1 MARISGNFC
10 KVLTSKEGN
19 TVCCQKARRAFE
31 HDKNELR
38 TDEPEEGVYNCV
50 CESVKS
56 NGILLGR
63 LIVDPI

>member
-1 MARISGNFC
+1 M
-10 KVLTSKEGN
+10 
-19 TVCCQKARRAFE
+19 CCQKARRAFE
-31 HDKNELR
+31 HDKNELK

-63 LIVDPI
+63 FIVDPI